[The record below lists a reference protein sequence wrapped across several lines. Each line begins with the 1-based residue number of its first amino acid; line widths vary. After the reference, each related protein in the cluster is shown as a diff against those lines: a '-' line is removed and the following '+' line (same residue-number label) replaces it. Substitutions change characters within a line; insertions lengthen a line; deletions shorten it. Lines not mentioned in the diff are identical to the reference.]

1 MAARQVKATGKDSD
15 GDITSLCNSGET
27 WSPRSK
33 AGAIADIDG
42 GVHTYHVGSGASKTE
57 IEVVNDPVKGK
68 YLRTVADGS
77 TGNNLDELP
86 DC

>member
-1 MAARQVKATGKDSD
+1 MAARQVKATGKNSD
-15 GDITSLCNSGET
+15 GDITALCNSGET

-33 AGAIADIDG
+33 AGAIADIEG
-42 GVHTYHVGSGASKTE
+42 ALHTYHVGSGSSQTA
-57 IEVVNDPVKGK
+57 IEVVNGATGK
-68 YLRTVADGS
+68 CLRTVADGS